1 LFLAD
6 VRILGGSYGEVAC
19 VGPMI
24 GAPQAAMV
32 LEKMIALGVRRVV
45 TLGWCGSLQPGVRI
59 GDVVLP
65 TGAFSEEGTS
75 LHYLE
80 DPGKAAPSTRILGV
94 LREKS
99 RETGLVFHEG
109 KVWTTDAPYRETASK
124 VRLYGEAG
132 ALAVEMETSA
142 LFSVAHFRGIEL
154 ATVLVVSDELFGGK
168 WTHGF
173 REARFHRA
181 REKLVEWVLE
191 AVAGLWEAF
200 PEGRDPDHRQT
211 DGPVEGPARQAAS
224 GSEPT
229 TS

>member
-1 LFLAD
+1 VLFLAN
-6 VRILGGSYGEVAC
+6 VHILSDSYGEAAC

-75 LHYLE
+75 LHYLD
-80 DPGKAAPSTRILGV
+80 DPGKASPSMRILGV
-94 LREKS
+94 LKDKS

-142 LFSVAHFRGIEL
+142 LFSVAHFRGIDL
-154 ATVLVVSDELFGGK
+154 ATILVVSDELFGGK

-173 REARFHRA
+173 REVRFHQA
-181 REKLVEWVLE
+181 REKLLKWI
-191 AVAGLWEAF
+191 WEA
-200 PEGRDPDHRQT
+200 
-211 DGPVEGPARQAAS
+211 AAS
-224 GSEPT
+224 LREESHRGA
-229 TS
+229 